1 MMVSWLIKI
10 ALYLV
15 VILIALK
22 LLVWVCERPIVF
34 FGIIITAV
42 LLFLPI
48 DDKYAGITGGI
59 TVVLMIFTADEDG
72 FLNSIFKSSSE
83 DLEEQN
89 RAEEERERIKEEED
103 RERIRENDRL
113 VRNGFAYKLGRSE
126 LRELDDE
133 PNSNLSNSTR
143 DWLDENRDEYK
154 SDF

>member
-22 LLVWVCERPIVF
+22 MLEWVCKRPIVF
-34 FGIIITAV
+34 FGIIITAI

-48 DDKYAGITGGI
+48 DDQYAGISGII

-72 FLNSIFKSSSE
+72 FLNSVFKTSSE

-133 PNSNLSNSTR
+133 PNSNLSSSTR
-143 DWLDENRDEYK
+143 DWLDENRDEYD